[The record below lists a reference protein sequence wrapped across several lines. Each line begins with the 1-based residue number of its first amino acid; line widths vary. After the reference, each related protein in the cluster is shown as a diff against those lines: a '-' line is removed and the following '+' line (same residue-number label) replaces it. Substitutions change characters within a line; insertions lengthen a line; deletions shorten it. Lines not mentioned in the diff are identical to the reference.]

1 MLLNEKVN
9 VNVNLIT
16 KKIFNLKNLYDSSVC
31 WQINKIFKELMNF
44 NISILSE
51 RDIFFENTL
60 KKINRIEYLKP
71 YMINNKI

>member
-60 KKINRIEYLKP
+60 KKINRIEYMKP